1 MLRTLLGRE
10 PVARSRA
17 ETVAAARRLQVAT
30 VATGCALISAGLGIM
45 AGLGAGVLAAGV
57 FVVAHGLLFVDDGAN
72 R

>member
-30 VATGCALISAGLGIM
+30 VAAGCALISTGLGIM

-57 FVVAHGLLFVDDGAN
+57 FVVAYGLLFVDDGAN